1 MPGLGISSPR
11 TLKND
16 QNGFPP
22 SKESAP
28 APTLLEQDKTDP
40 TGSVQLEL
48 QPINPGAEQSGHAI
62 VPDQSPAVLAAGAK
76 ASSQSVEAPRPEIGP
91 TPGDRLQVK
100 SEASI
105 RSGPSA
111 SAQVIGTA
119 HAGAGLRVQSRDAE
133 WVQFVDRATKPAGW
147 ISLAFLAPADE
158 SVDVSATASKALTN
172 STRPAK
178 LLGFAK
184 PRNAQRKLQTTVQHK
199 PVRQPHLYAG
209 LPRDPEFEPPRQ
221 GRVFGLFLKRR
232 LNTGLSPYPFR

>member
-1 MPGLGISSPR
+1 MNQLLVALCLIAGTWYLV
-11 TLKND
+11 TTNLKND
-16 QNGFPP
+16 QNGIPLRKDASP
-22 SKESAP
+22 
-28 APTLLEQDKTDP
+28 PTLVEQYKTDP
-40 TGSVQLEL
+40 TSSDQLKL
-48 QPINPGAEQSGHAI
+48 QPINPAAEQSGHAI
-62 VPDQSPAVLAAGAK
+62 VPDQSPAALAAR
-76 ASSQSVEAPRPEIGP
+76 SESPPQPTQPSQPEIGP

-100 SEASI
+100 SETSI
-105 RSGPSA
+105 RNGPSA

-119 HAGAGLRVQSRDAE
+119 YAGARLQIQSRDAE

-232 LNTGLSPYPFR
+232 D